1 MYRFKFAD
9 IGEGLH
15 EGVVAEIYK
24 KEGDVV
30 NEGDSLFSVETDKV
44 TSDISSP
51 VSGKVIKVLMTVS
64 DTIHVGQEI
73 FLIDDGDIA
82 NATSITSESLK
93 VTKTKQEQSA
103 SGASVVG
110 EVKVS
115 NQLFDLSELT
125 KATKIVEQTSVLQN
139 SIESIEHKKDIGKV
153 YNGKIEE
160 EFDVIVIGSGPGGYV
175 AAEEAGSA
183 GLKTLIIEREFWG
196 GVCLNVGCIP
206 TKALLKSV
214 EVLHLVNRANE
225 YGIDQKLNVKINW
238 DKMHERKRNVVKQLT
253 SGIQTLMRM
262 NKVKTIFGEAK
273 FVGSHKLKLI
283 QKFTMLKISL
293 SQPVQLLEN
302 FHFQVLKRVISQVN

>member
-44 TSDISSP
+44 TSDIPSP
-51 VSGKVIKVLMTVS
+51 VSGKVIKVLMTVG

-73 FLIDDGDIA
+73 FLIDDGDTA

-93 VTKTKQEQSA
+93 VVKTKQEQSA

-160 EFDVIVIGSGPGGYV
+160 EFDVIVIY
-175 AAEEAGSA
+175 
-183 GLKTLIIEREFWG
+183 
-196 GVCLNVGCIP
+196 
-206 TKALLKSV
+206 
-214 EVLHLVNRANE
+214 
-225 YGIDQKLNVKINW
+225 
-238 DKMHERKRNVVKQLT
+238 
-253 SGIQTLMRM
+253 
-262 NKVKTIFGEAK
+262 
-273 FVGSHKLKLI
+273 
-283 QKFTMLKISL
+283 
-293 SQPVQLLEN
+293 
-302 FHFQVLKRVISQVN
+302 